1 MKSLNCSIIR
11 FSNLSLIIFLL
22 NSCANS
28 LTLQPS
34 EPDFKAQPQV
44 WSSYLNTTALLETP
58 VESRWWSSF
67 NDPAL
72 TQLIEKAVLTNDDIK
87 LARERITQ
95 ARAVTAF
102 NLSAFNPSLS
112 ARGSVSDQNQS
123 ETSVLPVGRI
133 PDFEPDNTIY
143 SGGFDAS
150 WEIDLFGRQNA
161 IADLGELRVQSARES
176 LRDVLIG
183 ITAELAQSYF
193 DLLAAQVEEAT
204 IQSNIAQQKQLVD
217 LTRLKKEYGEASDL
231 DVERAVIILKNYE
244 TYLPEIDGRI
254 RNNEIR
260 ISILTGGVPSD
271 VIVSSDK
278 KNALPVGPAAISLGL
293 TSEVLRRRPDVR
305 IAERNYAIAAREVDL
320 SKISTYPRFSLFGSA
335 GPETTDLSDFLDG
348 SSIAS
353 NLGALI
359 NWSLY
364 DGGRQK
370 REQNINQSK
379 LRQAELSYSHSVTK
393 ALEDVEIAATNYIS
407 ANQTSIKR
415 AALIESNEKLT
426 VIANDRYVGGTGTL
440 LDVIIAE
447 RDLGDAAINF
457 VKADAMRVISL
468 ISLYKALGG
477 GWETL
482 EPLSSTELTRR

>member
-1 MKSLNCSIIR
+1 MKSLNCSISR
-11 FSNLSLIIFLL
+11 FSNLSLIIILL

-44 WSSYLNTTALLETP
+44 WSSYLNTNGIFESPA
-58 VESRWWSSF
+58 ESRWWHSF
-67 NDPAL
+67 NDPVL
-72 TQLIEKAVLTNDDIK
+72 TQLIEKAALTNDDIE

-95 ARAVTAF
+95 ARAITAL

-112 ARGSVSDQNQS
+112 ARGSVSNQNQS

-150 WEIDLFGRQNA
+150 WEIDLFGRKNA
-161 IADLGELRVQSARES
+161 IADLGEIRIQSAQES
-176 LRDVLIG
+176 HRNILIG
-183 ITAELAQSYF
+183 VITELARSYF
-193 DLLAAQVEEAT
+193 DLLAAQIEETT
-204 IQSNIAQQKQLVD
+204 IRSNIAQQKQLVD
-217 LTRLKKEYGEASDL
+217 LTQLKKEYGEASDL

-260 ISILTGGVPSD
+260 LSILTGGVPSD
-271 VIVSSDK
+271 VILSSDK
-278 KNALPVGPAAISLGL
+278 NNALPAGPAAVPLGL

-305 IAERNYAIAAREVDL
+305 IAERTYAIAAREVDL

-335 GPETTDLSDFLDG
+335 GPETTNLSDFLDG

-359 NWSLY
+359 DWSLY

-370 REQNINQSK
+370 REQTINQSK
-379 LRQAELSYSHSVTK
+379 LRQAELSYSRSVIN

-407 ANQTSIKR
+407 ANQTSIRR
-415 AALIESNEKLT
+415 AALIESNDKLT
-426 VIANDRYVGGTGTL
+426 EIASDRYAGGTGTL

-447 RDLGDAAINF
+447 RDLGDAEVNF
-457 VKADAMRVISL
+457 VKADAKRVIAL

-482 EPLSSTELTRR
+482 EPLSSTEMGLR